1 MKATGSKL
9 IKISYKLNIYQDTD
23 TLKLYL
29 EVFGALVEIKSIE
42 EAMKYYAGKTNISD
56 S

>member
-9 IKISYKLNIYQDTD
+9 IKISNKFNIYQDTD

-42 EAMKYYAGKTNISD
+42 EAKQYYESKSNISN